1 MSLKSSSIQSDLKI
15 FQLDEADPTFI
26 FLSVTDK
33 DWVKVR
39 LNLKDRLTK
48 SDIQNY

>member
-15 FQLDEADPTFI
+15 FQLDEADPTII

-33 DWVKVR
+33 DWVR